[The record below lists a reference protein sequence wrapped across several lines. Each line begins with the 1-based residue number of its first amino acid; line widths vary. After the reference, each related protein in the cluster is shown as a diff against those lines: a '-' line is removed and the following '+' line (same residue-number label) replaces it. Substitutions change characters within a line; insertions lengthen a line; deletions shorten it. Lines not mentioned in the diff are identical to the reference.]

1 MIVKAARPNAVRDIK
16 RRLEGFGNGI
26 ANPGCPRFFGKEAE
40 RIETLRCRVISG
52 PADIE
57 RGQLL
62 GDRGTRQR
70 TFVAEPEDREGR
82 MARAQCAVRRYRA
95 MATDDGLRHQEQ
107 GQVKR
112 KRWIIAKMGGED
124 LPALRRQLVD
134 QNGQPITEE
143 AFRGK
148 PTALFFGFTHCPE
161 VCPTTLFELDGWLK
175 QVDPNA
181 TGLQAYFVT
190 VDPERD
196 TPEIL
201 GRYISNVTDRITG
214 IAGDPAKIAEVVKGF
229 RVYAKKIPLDEAQPD
244 GDYTMDHTASIFL
257 LDADGRFKG
266 TIAYGENPDTA
277 IKKLEN
283 LMKG

>member
-1 MIVKAARPNAVRDIK
+1 MKTV
-16 RRLEGFGNGI
+16 
-26 ANPGCPRFFGKEAE
+26 
-40 RIETLRCRVISG
+40 RVILWAAVVVMAG
-52 PADIE
+52 V
-57 RGQLL
+57 L
-62 GDRGTRQR
+62 GWLTYSVTQSDQQI
-70 TFVAEPEDREGR
+70 AEAPFG
-82 MARAQCAVRRYRA
+82 V
-95 MATDDGLRHQEQ
+95 
-107 GQVKR
+107 
-112 KRWIIAKMGGED
+112 
-124 LPALRRQLVD
+124 PFQLVD
-134 QNGQPITEE
+134 QNGQPITEQ

-201 GRYISNVTDRITG
+201 GRYISNVTNRVTG
-214 IAGDPAKIAEVVKGF
+214 IAGDPGTIAEVVKGF

-257 LDADGRFKG
+257 LDAEGRFKG